1 MDETRFDP
9 LDYVSVFNR
18 RKWWFI
24 VPVAL
29 AIVVG
34 IALVSF
40 LPRTYQ
46 ATTTLAIGSAR
57 VAPTVIGAPV
67 EIDKQERMR
76 AVSQQLLSRPVLE
89 RTARLEHM
97 DQGASIDSAIGRLR
111 RSISVALPDS
121 ITPGSAASSASA
133 AASGSQ
139 LTPDQKASLDSY
151 QVSYVDETPETAQ
164 RILNRLAQVF
174 VQENSKSLE
183 IQAQDTTQFID
194 AQLRSSENRLGALE
208 AKLRDMKESYMGRLP
223 EQTNSNLS
231 MVSNLQRQLESNA
244 TMLRGEQ
251 DRLSLLDRQIDAMQQ
266 GADDAL
272 ASIKGTPGE
281 TAQGRVISLRSQ
293 LVAARLQYTDKHP
306 EVIRL
311 KEDLADAE
319 KAATAERTRPA
330 SDRAAILNTNPE
342 YRGVLKDR
350 EATKLRIAELQRQQ
364 SAIGGQIGAY
374 QARVEMAPR
383 VEQQMVSLN
392 REYDLERKAY
402 GDLMDKKQAALFNE
416 ELQRKQGGEQFA
428 VLVPAGLPDEPF
440 KPKPLR
446 VMLMAIAAG
455 FVLGGA
461 GVVGREYLDR
471 SVHDARGLR
480 DEFELPVLAEIPRI
494 GTVLG

>member
-1 MDETRFDP
+1 MDEPRFDP

-18 RKWWFI
+18 RKWWFF
-24 VPVAL
+24 VPVAF

-34 IALVSF
+34 ILLVYL

-46 ATTTLAIGSAR
+46 ATTTIAVSAAR
-57 VAPTVIGAPV
+57 VSALVGTV
-67 EIDKQERMR
+67 EMDKQERMR

-89 RTARLEHM
+89 RTARLERL

-111 RSISVALPDS
+111 RGISVAMPDS
-121 ITPGSAASSASA
+121 ITPSGSATATGAP
-133 AASGSQ
+133 GSQ
-139 LTPDQKASLDSY
+139 LSPDQKASLDTY
-151 QVSYVDETPETAQ
+151 QVSYVDDSPENAQ

-183 IQAQDTTQFID
+183 IRAQDTSQFID
-194 AQLRSSENRLGALE
+194 SQLHASEGRLSTLE
-208 AKLRDMKESYMGRLP
+208 NKLREMKESYMGRLP
-223 EQTNSNLS
+223 EQTNANLAW
-231 MVSNLQRQLESNA
+231 VSNLQRQLESNA

-251 DRLSLLDRQIDAMQQ
+251 DRLSMLDRQIEAIQQ
-266 GADDAL
+266 GADDAV
-272 ASIKGTPGE
+272 STMRGTPGE

-293 LVAARLQYTDKHP
+293 LAAARLSYTDKHP
-306 EVIRL
+306 EVVRL
-311 KEDLADAE
+311 KEDLANAE
-319 KAATAERTRPA
+319 KAAAAEKTRPLN
-330 SDRAAILNTNPE
+330 DRMAVLSSNPE
-342 YRGVLKDR
+342 YRSVVKDR
-350 EATKLRIAELQRQQ
+350 EASKLRISELQHSQ
-364 SAIGGQIGAY
+364 SAINGQINAY

-392 REYDLERKAY
+392 REYELERKAF
-402 GDLMDKKQAALFNE
+402 GDLTDKKQQAVLNE

-428 VLVPAGLPDEPF
+428 VLVPASLPDEPF

-446 VMLMAIAAG
+446 VMLMALAAG

-461 GVVGREYLDR
+461 GVVGREYMDR